1 MKNLRDRLEN
11 WGNWSNSIKKERLA
25 RGIEVDL
32 IDARKVFDAI
42 AKLAPPQIEMLT
54 STFVAM
60 LTPDEICRR
69 LQIPPRP
76 ASNFVEAFRKAEDAL
91 WRELYEEVTSPRFEE
106 YETIVLDTPEL
117 VAKFTENGKPPPRI
131 GTQVEIRKP
140 AVFTLEAQLKEKE

>member
-1 MKNLRDRLEN
+1 MDKYRMSTLYGVEILPPMAMAKIETVSTHPPTLRQRLEN

-76 ASNFVEAFRKAEDAL
+76 ASNFVDAFRKAETAL
-91 WRELYEEVTSPRFEE
+91 
-106 YETIVLDTPEL
+106 ET
-117 VAKFTENGKPPPRI
+117 
-131 GTQVEIRKP
+131 
-140 AVFTLEAQLKEKE
+140 QLKEQGK